1 MNSFAFAPA
10 NTSGRGAPV
19 VAGIRLHVTHRLLQL
34 TATINAPRSK
44 LLNCTPA
51 DVMVA
56 DQTALPEQL
65 PQLSAL
71 LACDQYPQAER
82 LLQDSIRRLSATVP
96 PQPPLLRDWLLL
108 ALFALLQDDAS
119 SASRY
124 LVQAEHHRDCSPG
137 TGPGAAQLDFLL
149 QLARCLTLTALQRP
163 ADAEDLLQ
171 ASESAASTVHD
182 PTRMWLVLQLRTAV
196 ALLRSHYRAAWGTWQ
211 AAMAIQRTRERAFKA
226 DSVPG
231 GDWLKSMALQETAA
245 GMN

>member
-19 VAGIRLHVTHRLLQL
+19 VAGIRLHVTRRLLQL
-34 TATINAPRSK
+34 TATIKAPRSK
-44 LLNCTPA
+44 LPDCSPE
-51 DVMVA
+51 DVIVA

-65 PQLSAL
+65 PQLGAL

-82 LLQDSIRRLSATVP
+82 LLQHAIRCLSATVP
-96 PQPPLLRDWLLL
+96 PQPPRLRDWLLL

-124 LVQAEHHRDCSPG
+124 LDQAQRDLDRSPV
-137 TGPGAAQLDFLL
+137 TGHGAAQLDFVL

-163 ADAEDLLQ
+163 ADAEELLQ

-211 AAMAIQRTRERAFKA
+211 AAMAIQRTRERTSKA
-226 DSVPG
+226 ASVPG
-231 GDWLKSMALQETAA
+231 GDWLKSMALQEAAA